1 MNSLYKK
8 LIGIGL
14 GGAIALSG
22 AFLVAP
28 FEGKENQVYV
38 DPVGIL
44 TSCYGH
50 TGKELKKGQTFTNE
64 QCLEQLAEDLVEHDK
79 QMMRLVRV
87 PISDKERAAYLS
99 FVYNVGVGNFSKST
113 LLRKLNTKDYVGACK
128 ELPRWNKAGGKVL
141 NGLTRRREAEMKLCL
156 EGASDATKQKLAKP
170 L

>member
-1 MNSLYKK
+1 MSTLKNK
-8 LIGIGL
+8 LAALGL
-14 GGAIALSG
+14 SAALVISG
-22 AFLVAP
+22 TYLVAP
-28 FEGKENQVYV
+28 FEGKENKVYL

-50 TGKELKKGQTFTNE
+50 TGKELKKGQTFTDE
-64 QCLEQLAEDLVEHDK
+64 QCLEQLAEDLVEHDR

-113 LLRKLNTKDYVGACK
+113 LLRKLNTKDYVGACN
-128 ELPRWNKAGGKVL
+128 ELPRWNKAGGKIL
-141 NGLTRRREAEMKLCL
+141 NGLTRRREAEMKMCL
-156 EGASDATKQKLAKP
+156 EGASDAIKQKLAKP